1 MRISSY
7 ISSKNCQLNLS
18 RSTKAISAAC
28 LALLIVGCASKPNPL
43 IGDPSQ
49 ADYVTAGGAKSN
61 PPPAPVATTAAAA
74 PAPVLASSSSTS
86 TTASSSTDGVQTTV
100 TNKTWL
106 QQLLYR
112 FTPFRVNI
120 QQGNFISQEQIS
132 QLKEGMTREQVR
144 FILGT
149 PLVADVFH
157 ADRWDY
163 PFRLQKG
170 NGEVTASRVT
180 VFFKDEKVARFSGK
194 DLPTEQDYI
203 NQLAGPVKKTSP
215 APAESTQP
223 PTQTK

>member
-28 LALLIVGCASKPNPL
+28 LAWLFVGCASKPNPL
-43 IGDPSQ
+43 IGDPTQ
-49 ADYVTAGGAKSN
+49 ADYVTAGVAKSS
-61 PPPAPVATTAAAA
+61 PPPAPAASAPAA
-74 PAPVLASSSSTS
+74 PAPVLASTS
-86 TTASSSTDGVQTTV
+86 TTSATTSGTTDGVQTTV
-100 TNKTWL
+100 ANKTWM

-112 FTPFRVNI
+112 FTPFRINI
-120 QQGNFISQEQIS
+120 HQGNFISQEQIS

-170 NGEVTASRVT
+170 NGEITASRVT
-180 VFFKDEKVARFSGK
+180 VFFKDEKVARFNGK

-203 NQLAGPVKKTSP
+203 NQLAGPVKKASP
-215 APAESTQP
+215 APAESKQP

>member
-1 MRISSY
+1 M
-7 ISSKNCQLNLS
+7 
-18 RSTKAISAAC
+18 
-28 LALLIVGCASKPNPL
+28 
-43 IGDPSQ
+43 
-49 ADYVTAGGAKSN
+49 TAGVAKSN
-61 PPPAPVATTAAAA
+61 PPPAPVTVAATSTA
-74 PAPVLASSSSTS
+74 PAPEVASQGTS
-86 TTASSSTDGVQTTV
+86 APDGVQTTV
-100 TNKTWL
+100 ANKTWL
-106 QQLLYR
+106 QRVLYR
-112 FTPFRVNI
+112 FTPFRISI

-163 PFRLQKG
+163 AFRLQKG

-180 VFFKDEKVARFSGK
+180 VFFKDEKVARFNGK

-203 NQLAGPVKKTSP
+203 NQLAGPVKKASA
-215 APAESTQP
+215 APTESTQP